1 MENSLFRKYCCS
13 YWIFA
18 CEKKKKKK
26 NLDRDLTLATKIDSE
41 LIMDLNVKCRTLKLW
56 KILGLAM
63 VFSTSVKNMIH
74 EGQYCYVRLRC
85 NTQLLLCQ
93 RHCWENKQTSHRWR
107 NRIFAE
113 HTSRIGLGG
122 NKGRPTTRSGNG
134 YLFRVLR
141 QGSRPPR
148 LVFHRR
154 RWESLFWKKG
164 AQGLSDGGR
173 ASQGGAS
180 CVVA

>member
-1 MENSLFRKYCCS
+1 MRK
-13 YWIFA
+13 
-18 CEKKKKKK
+18 EKKKK

-93 RHCWENKQTSHRWR
+93 RHC
-107 NRIFAE
+107 
-113 HTSRIGLGG
+113 
-122 NKGRPTTRSGNG
+122 
-134 YLFRVLR
+134 
-141 QGSRPPR
+141 
-148 LVFHRR
+148 
-154 RWESLFWKKG
+154 
-164 AQGLSDGGR
+164 
-173 ASQGGAS
+173 
-180 CVVA
+180 